1 MNEPKK
7 YNLRKV
13 WKRALTSSLGFFTLG
28 YCLNVFNSS
37 QTCVSSI
44 LHWGENEELLIALMS
59 AIVPFGALI
68 GSLFTG
74 YVSKFFGKRKILIYS
89 SLITILGSVVG
100 YFPNTIAFAFGRF
113 TLGVASGSYSVTCS
127 QYVSEFTPSDIYS
140 KMGVVGPLNAMFG
153 SLSANLAC
161 QGLPINGCNENNQY
175 LIFLI
180 FTLPAFPALLQ
191 LYMLIKVFKKES
203 PIWLVRSQNFE
214 MAFHSYESI
223 YNTEYA
229 ESQVNKAQTL
239 LEQGS
244 AVSNTEADSLCDLI
258 LCKKGTTKGMRIG
271 TMVHT
276 FQQLSGINCIIQ
288 YSTLL
293 YQDIGEG
300 LFIARGLTTLATVAR
315 ILALVVLMPIFGRLN
330 TKLLMT
336 FGHATMGINLI
347 IIGVFYSYEE
357 FKIMSLA
364 NIYLF
369 LMAFGC
375 TIGPLCW
382 SYTSMA
388 MPDKGMALGTGV
400 NWMVFTTTVLLFP
413 FMIDWLGLEPCFL
426 LYGGVNLFGAVY
438 FYCDMIDIKGLS
450 KPEVQELFKKYR

>member
-1 MNEPKK
+1 MSEPKK

-153 SLSANLAC
+153 SLFANLAC

-180 FTLPAFPALLQ
+180 FT
-191 LYMLIKVFKKES
+191 K
-203 PIWLVRSQNFE
+203 N
-214 MAFHSYESI
+214 
-223 YNTEYA
+223 
-229 ESQVNKAQTL
+229 
-239 LEQGS
+239 
-244 AVSNTEADSLCDLI
+244 
-258 LCKKGTTKGMRIG
+258 
-271 TMVHT
+271 
-276 FQQLSGINCIIQ
+276 
-288 YSTLL
+288 
-293 YQDIGEG
+293 
-300 LFIARGLTTLATVAR
+300 
-315 ILALVVLMPIFGRLN
+315 
-330 TKLLMT
+330 
-336 FGHATMGINLI
+336 
-347 IIGVFYSYEE
+347 
-357 FKIMSLA
+357 
-364 NIYLF
+364 
-369 LMAFGC
+369 
-375 TIGPLCW
+375 
-382 SYTSMA
+382 
-388 MPDKGMALGTGV
+388 
-400 NWMVFTTTVLLFP
+400 
-413 FMIDWLGLEPCFL
+413 
-426 LYGGVNLFGAVY
+426 
-438 FYCDMIDIKGLS
+438 
-450 KPEVQELFKKYR
+450 